1 MVYLVSA
8 MLIAYAAICDTQ
20 FSIALQKEFVN
31 ERKMKLKR
39 KYYLIDTENVGDRW
53 FELLQK
59 IEKKDQVITFYTEN
73 HSNRLKEYL
82 LTQVHNPKILWLECA
97 TGTNALD
104 YQLIGVLAYLIAKH
118 PKASFC
124 IYSND
129 KDYQNTVDFWQ
140 SRGIE
145 VRQKGFEEVSKK
157 KKKKEK
163 EKGKEKQK
171 QGKGKQRDQERELEK
186 RRRAGQKQEKNKLD
200 RQEARGKADSPAK
213 GILSAPSRKLLQ
225 IPRRGKLTE
234 EQYVREIAKSVPLS
248 DLGSWYQTLTAIL
261 GQDIGRNWYLKVKD
275 DAELRESLS
284 RYYMGDVHSRGVN
297 LVAAVLNLHD
307 LDVSRAEEAYKIIQ
321 SHSQKNLKAMRA
333 DFDKQFGKK
342 PPQKYFKVLR
352 PIIRVIRGKG
362 FQK

>member
-1 MVYLVSA
+1 M
-8 MLIAYAAICDTQ
+8 
-20 FSIALQKEFVN
+20 
-31 ERKMKLKR
+31 KR
-39 KYYLIDTENVGDRW
+39 KYYFIDTENVGDRW

-73 HSNRLKEYL
+73 HSKKLREYL
-82 LTQVHNPKILWLECA
+82 LTQVHNPRILWLECA
-97 TGTNALD
+97 IGNNALD

-129 KDYQNTVDFWQ
+129 KGYENTVDFWQ
-140 SRGIE
+140 SRGID

-163 EKGKEKQK
+163 EKQKEQEQRTGAGKRAEKQK
-171 QGKGKQRDQERELEK
+171 EQKQ
-186 RRRAGQKQEKNKLD
+186 RAGQGKQTEKQKEQKRRTGQGKQAEKQKEDKSRLRLSKL
-200 RQEARGKADSPAK
+200 P
-213 GILSAPSRKLLQ
+213 LQ

-248 DLGSWYQTLTAIL
+248 DLASWYQTLTAIL
-261 GQDIGRNWYLKVKD
+261 GQEAGRNWYLKIKD
-275 DAELRESLS
+275 DAGYRESLS
-284 RYYMGDVHSRGVN
+284 KYHMGDAHSRGVN

-321 SHSQKNLKAMRA
+321 SHSQNNLKAMCA

-352 PIIRVIRGKG
+352 PIIRVIKGKG
-362 FQK
+362 FQ